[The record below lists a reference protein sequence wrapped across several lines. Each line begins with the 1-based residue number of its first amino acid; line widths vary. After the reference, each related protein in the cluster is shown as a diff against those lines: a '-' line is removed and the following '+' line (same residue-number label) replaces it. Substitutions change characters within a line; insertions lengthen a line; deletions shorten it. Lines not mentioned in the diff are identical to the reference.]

1 MIRIN
6 LLKPETKD
14 IREPVVTPGAAEEGA
29 KKGPNVGNLIFL
41 ALVIGL
47 GAIFFFQMKAFDREN
62 ALLAVARQEKAQ
74 LQYVEAKLEE
84 QRKARESLDKKITL
98 IESLNA
104 QRDLAPRLMD
114 ELSRRLP
121 DWVWLTEIVYDAK
134 GIQIKGRALSN
145 NLIAD
150 YISNLEA
157 SPQVMNVNL
166 VASTQKTTK
175 GDQYLEFALRAMVEK
190 KPEPPPSATTGSP
203 ATTAPSG
210 TTGSPGK
217 SAAKKGVQP

>member
-14 IREPVVTPGAAEEGA
+14 IRETVAVPGISEEGS
-29 KKGPNVGNLIFL
+29 KKGTSLGNLIFL
-41 ALVIGL
+41 FLVIGL
-47 GAIFFFQMKAFDREN
+47 GLFYFFQKKAFDREN
-62 ALLAVARQEKAQ
+62 TLLAEARQEKSQ

-84 QRKARESLDKKITL
+84 QRQARESLDKKITL

-121 DWVWLTEIVYDAK
+121 DWVWLSEVAYDDK

-150 YISNLEA
+150 YIASLEA

-166 VASTQKTTK
+166 VSSTQRTAQA
-175 GDQYLEFALRAMVEK
+175 DQYLEFLLRAVIEK
-190 KPEPPPSATTGSP
+190 KPEPVP
-203 ATTAPSG
+203 APAKAEP
-210 TTGSPGK
+210 
-217 SAAKKGVQP
+217 AAKPAGKKGEK

>member
-14 IREPVVTPGAAEEGA
+14 IRETVAVPGISEEGS
-29 KKGPNVGNLIFL
+29 KKGTSLGNLVFL
-41 ALVIGL
+41 LLVIGL
-47 GAIFFFQMKAFDREN
+47 GLFYFFQQKAFDREN
-62 ALLAVARQEKAQ
+62 TLLGLARQEKSQ

-84 QRKARESLDKKITL
+84 QRQARESLDRKITL

-121 DWVWLTEIVYDAK
+121 DWVWLNEVIYDDK

-150 YISNLEA
+150 YISSLEA

-166 VASTQKTTK
+166 VSSTQRTGQ
-175 GDQYLEFALRAMVEK
+175 GDQFLEFALRAMIEK
-190 KPEPPPSATTGSP
+190 KPEPVPAP
-203 ATTAPSG
+203 ATAEA
-210 TTGSPGK
+210 
-217 SAAKKGVQP
+217 AAKPADKKGEK

>member
-14 IREPVVTPGAAEEGA
+14 IREPVVTPGITEEGE
-29 KKGPNVGNLIFL
+29 KKAPNLGNLVFL

-47 GAIFFFQMKAFDREN
+47 GAFYFFQQKAFKRET
-62 ALLAVARQEKAQ
+62 ALLATARQEKAQ

-84 QRKARESLDKKITL
+84 QRLARESLDRKINL

-104 QRDLAPRLMD
+104 QRDIAPRLMD

-121 DWVWLTEIVYDAK
+121 EWVWLNEVVYDSK

-150 YISNLEA
+150 YISSLES

-166 VASTQKTTK
+166 VSSTQRTVQ
-175 GDQYLEFALRAMVEK
+175 GDQYLEFSLRAAYET
-190 KPEPPPSATTGSP
+190 KPEPPPPPPPDEAAAKP
-203 ATTAPSG
+203 
-210 TTGSPGK
+210 
-217 SAAKKGVQP
+217 AAKKKGRTP

>member
-14 IREPVVTPGAAEEGA
+14 KEPIVATGVVEEGG
-29 KKGPNVGNLIFL
+29 KKSSNLGNLIFL
-41 ALVIGL
+41 LHVIGL
-47 GAIFFFQMKAFDREN
+47 GAFYFFQKKAFDREN
-62 ALLAVARQEKAQ
+62 VLLAQARQEKSQ

-84 QRKARESLDKKITL
+84 QRKVREALDRKITL

-121 DWVWLTEIVYDAK
+121 EWVWLSDVTYDDK
-134 GIQIKGRALSN
+134 GVQIKGRALSN

-150 YISNLEA
+150 YIASLEA
-157 SPQVMNVNL
+157 SAQLMNVNL
-166 VASTQKTTK
+166 VSSTQRTTQ
-175 GDQYLEFALRAMVEK
+175 GDQYLEFSLRAVIEK
-190 KPEPPPSATTGSP
+190 KPEPVAAPV
-203 ATTAPSG
+203 TAAPE
-210 TTGSPGK
+210 PK
-217 SAAKKGVQP
+217 PAAKKGGK

>member
-14 IREPVVTPGAAEEGA
+14 KEPIVATGVVEEGG
-29 KKGPNVGNLIFL
+29 KKSSNLGNLIFL
-41 ALVIGL
+41 LLVIGL
-47 GAIFFFQMKAFDREN
+47 GAFYFFQKKAFDREN
-62 ALLAVARQEKAQ
+62 VLLAQARQEKSQ

-84 QRKARESLDKKITL
+84 QRKVREALDRKITL

-121 DWVWLTEIVYDAK
+121 EWVWLSDVTYDDK
-134 GIQIKGRALSN
+134 GVQIKGRALSN

-150 YISNLEA
+150 YIASLEA
-157 SPQVMNVNL
+157 SAQLMNVNL
-166 VASTQKTTK
+166 VSSTQRTTQ
-175 GDQYLEFALRAMVEK
+175 GDQYLEFSLRAVIEK
-190 KPEPPPSATTGSP
+190 KPEPVAAPV
-203 ATTAPSG
+203 TAAPE
-210 TTGSPGK
+210 PK
-217 SAAKKGVQP
+217 PAAKKGGK

>member
-14 IREPVVTPGAAEEGA
+14 IREPVVTAGIAEETV
-29 KKGPNVGNLIFL
+29 KKKTNLGNLVFL

-47 GAIFFFQMKAFDREN
+47 GAFYFFQQKAFDREN
-62 ALLAVARQEKAQ
+62 ALLATARAEKAK
-74 LQYVEAKLEE
+74 LAYVETKLEE
-84 QRKARESLDKKITL
+84 QRKARESLDQKINL

-114 ELSRRLP
+114 EFSRRLP
-121 DWVWLTEIVYDAK
+121 DWVWLTEIVYDSK
-134 GIQIKGRALSN
+134 GISIKGRALSN

-157 SPQVMNVNL
+157 SPQIMNVNL

-175 GDQYLEFALRAMVEK
+175 GDQYLEFSLRASVEK
-190 KPEPPPSATTGSP
+190 KPEPVPSATTGSSATQPEP
-203 ATTAPSG
+203 AA
-210 TTGSPGK
+210 K
-217 SAAKKGVQP
+217 SAATKKGVQP

>member
-6 LLKPETKD
+6 LLKPESKD
-14 IREPVVTPGAAEEGA
+14 LREPVVTPGVVEEGA
-29 KKGPNVGNLIFL
+29 RKGPNVGSLIFL
-41 ALVIGL
+41 VLIIAL
-47 GAIFFFQMKAFDREN
+47 GALFFFQKKAFDREN
-62 ALLAVARQEKAQ
+62 ALLGKARQEKSQ

-84 QRKARESLDKKITL
+84 QRKARESLNQKITL

-121 DWVWLTEIVYDAK
+121 DWVWLTEVTYDAK
-134 GIQIKGRALSN
+134 GLQIKGRALSN

-150 YISNLEA
+150 YISALET

-166 VASTQKTTK
+166 VASTQKTSK
-175 GDQYLEFALRAMVEK
+175 NDQYLEFSLRAMVEK
-190 KPEPPPSATTGSP
+190 KPEPVPPP
-203 ATTAPSG
+203 APPDAGAKP
-210 TTGSPGK
+210 
-217 SAAKKGVQP
+217 AAKKGE

>member
-14 IREPVVTPGAAEEGA
+14 IRETVAIPGVSEEGS
-29 KKGPNVGNLIFL
+29 KKGTSLGNLVFL
-41 ALVIGL
+41 LLLIGL
-47 GAIFFFQMKAFDREN
+47 GLFYFFQKKAFDSEN
-62 ALLAVARQEKAQ
+62 TLLAEARQEKSQ

-84 QRKARESLDKKITL
+84 QRQARESLDRKITL

-121 DWVWLTEIVYDAK
+121 DWVWLSEVTYDDK

-145 NLIAD
+145 NLVAD
-150 YISNLEA
+150 YIASLEA
-157 SPQVMNVNL
+157 SPQLMNVNL
-166 VASTQKTTK
+166 VSSTQRT
-175 GDQYLEFALRAMVEK
+175 GQADQFLEFALRAVIEK
-190 KPEPPPSATTGSP
+190 KPEPVSAP
-203 ATTAPSG
+203 AKAEP
-210 TTGSPGK
+210 
-217 SAAKKGVQP
+217 AAKPADKKGEK